1 MLGRTHLPF
10 GTAVGVATVGL
21 GGAGLGSD
29 PRWTYIALHW
39 ANLQSLPVANLRPV
53 EWPAIGL
60 AAALGSLLPD
70 IDQPGSLVTTIPTRQ
85 ANHLGELARR
95 HGRGPFGLALRLL
108 ASVFG
113 LAGSLSAALLGGM
126 RLGAAPRVLAWL
138 LALLCAAGFAVF
150 RWLPPPAIL
159 ALPIESR
166 QLLAFALGTVTAGGI
181 LIGLGGISRIVNGLP
196 GGHRGWTH
204 APPLAI
210 ALTAGS
216 LALAPY
222 LLPNLR
228 GVGAAFAAGY
238 LSHLAAD
245 ALTIRGIPL
254 WWPGN
259 GNPSLHLL
267 PRGLRVRT
275 GGAGERFFNIC
286 WIASIPILLV
296 ARAR

>member
-10 GTAVGVATVGL
+10 GTAVGVAAVGL

-29 PRWTYIALHW
+29 PRWSYLSLHW
-39 ANLQSLPVANLRPV
+39 ANLQSLAVANLRPV

-70 IDQPGSLVTTIPTRQ
+70 IDQPGSLVTTMPTRQ
-85 ANHLGELARR
+85 ARRLSELARR
-95 HGRGPFGLALRLL
+95 HSRGPSGLALRL
-108 ASVFG
+108 AAKAFG
-113 LAGSLSAALLGGM
+113 LAGNLAAALLGGM
-126 RLGAAPRVLAWL
+126 RLGAATRGLAWL
-138 LALLCAAGFAVF
+138 LALLSAAGFAVF
-150 RWLPPPAIL
+150 RWLPPPAIM
-159 ALPIESR
+159 ALPVESR
-166 QLLAFALGTVTAGGI
+166 QLLALALGIATAGGI
-181 LIGLGGISRIVNGLP
+181 LIGLGGIARIINRLP

-238 LSHLAAD
+238 LSHLGSD
-245 ALTIRGIPL
+245 GLTIRGIPL
-254 WWPGN
+254 WWPGTTR
-259 GNPSLHLL
+259 PSLHLL

-286 WIASIPILLV
+286 WIASIPILLI

>member
-10 GTAVGVATVGL
+10 GTVVGLAAVGV

-29 PRWTYIALHW
+29 PRWIHISLHW
-39 ANLQSLPVANLRPV
+39 ANFQGLQMASLRPV
-53 EWPAIGL
+53 EWPAIAL

-70 IDQPGSLVTTIPTRQ
+70 IDQPGSLVTTIPTTQ
-85 ANHLGELARR
+85 ARRLRDTARR
-95 HGRGPFGLALRLL
+95 HGHGAARPALLLL
-108 ASVFG
+108 ADVFALVG
-113 LAGSLSAALLGGM
+113 KLSAALLGGV
-126 RLGAAPRVLAWL
+126 RLHPAVRALAWL
-138 LALLCAAGFAVF
+138 LAILCAAGFAAF

-159 ALPIESR
+159 ALPVEGR
-166 QLLAFALGTVTAGGI
+166 QLLALALGIATAGGI
-181 LIGLGGISRIVNGLP
+181 LVGLGGISRIVNRLP

-210 ALTAGS
+210 AVTAGS

-254 WWPGN
+254 WWPGA
-259 GNPSLHLL
+259 SKRTLHLL

-275 GGAGERFFNIC
+275 GGSGERIFNIC
-286 WIASIPILLV
+286 WVASIPILLI
-296 ARAR
+296 ARAH